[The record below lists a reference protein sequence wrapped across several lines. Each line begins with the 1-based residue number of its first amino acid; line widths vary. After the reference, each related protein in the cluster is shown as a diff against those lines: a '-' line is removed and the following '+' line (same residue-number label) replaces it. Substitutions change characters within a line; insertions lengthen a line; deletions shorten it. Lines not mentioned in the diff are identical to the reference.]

1 MYAPKHPLLWIV
13 ASVAS
18 LRNLVRADRSEIV
31 SNLFLP
37 FALVS
42 VGSRL
47 RATRVHLT
55 RKIAFLSLSL
65 CFPFSRSSSIS
76 HRRFGPPRVVERKAE
91 IDFHRRVPRCR
102 FLIGNCAATIDKP
115 VEPEAERAL
124 RWNVYVALTAILYV
138 EKRRIRED
146 VARVESG
153 ESVAESLSLSFRN
166 VNEKDR

>member
-18 LRNLVRADRSEIV
+18 LCNLVRADRSEIV

-55 RKIAFLSLSL
+55 RKIVFLSLR
-65 CFPFSRSSSIS
+65 FPFSRSSSIS
-76 HRRFGPPRVVERKAE
+76 HSRFGPPRVVERKAE

-102 FLIGNCAATIDKP
+102 FLIGNCAATIDKL

-124 RWNVYVALTAILYV
+124 RWNVYVALTAILCV
-138 EKRRIRED
+138 EKRRIREH

-153 ESVAESLSLSFRN
+153 ESVAE
-166 VNEKDR
+166 